1 MTVTLMGGDMQAQG
15 HAQMLVGIIDLG
27 ANLQAATDM
36 ARFRHAQ
43 EPNRL
48 NLEIPLFDAVGAT
61 LKSMGHDARSVTSTG
76 LGGAQVIGVRR
87 TDDGLVFVGGSDFR
101 KDGQAA
107 GW

>member
-1 MTVTLMGGDMQAQG
+1 
-15 HAQMLVGIIDLG
+15 MLVNVIDLG
-27 ANLQAATDM
+27 ANMQAATDM

-48 NLEIPLFDAVGAT
+48 SLEASLFDAVGAQ
-61 LKSMGHDARSVTSTG
+61 LQALGHEVRSITG
-76 LGGAQVIGVRR
+76 ASVGGAQVIGIQR
-87 TDDGLVFVGGSDFR
+87 TDGGFVYSGGSDFR